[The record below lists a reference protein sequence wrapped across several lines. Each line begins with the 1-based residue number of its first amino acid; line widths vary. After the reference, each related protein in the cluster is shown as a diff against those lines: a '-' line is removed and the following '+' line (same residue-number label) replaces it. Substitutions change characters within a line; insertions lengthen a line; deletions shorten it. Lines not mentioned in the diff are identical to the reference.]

1 MWVHT
6 TVKAT
11 IAGLIFFLPIV
22 GHVNA
27 HRNRGNWF
35 RFQNSCVFTQCA
47 NPSQADVFI
56 NFLPMV
62 VSNNSSPIRLVN
74 AVLISA
80 KSSYLE
86 NFTLKL

>member
-1 MWVHT
+1 LWVHT
-6 TVKAT
+6 AIKAT
-11 IAGLIFFLPIV
+11 IAGLIVFPTV

-27 HRNRGNWF
+27 HRNSGNWF
-35 RFQNSCVFTQCA
+35 RLQNSCLFAQCA
-47 NPSQADVFI
+47 NPSQADDFI

-62 VSNNSSPIRLVN
+62 VSNNSSPIRFVN

-86 NFTLKL
+86 SFTLKL

>member
-6 TVKAT
+6 ANKA
-11 IAGLIFFLPIV
+11 IIPGLIFFLPTG

-27 HRNRGNWF
+27 HRNSGNWF
-35 RFQNSCVFTQCA
+35 RLQNSCVFAKCA
-47 NPSQADVFI
+47 NPSQADDFI

-62 VSNNSSPIRLVN
+62 VSNNSSPIRFVN

-80 KSSYLE
+80 KSSCLE

>member
-1 MWVHT
+1 MHIA
-6 TVKAT
+6 TVAIGFGFK
-11 IAGLIFFLPIV
+11 
-22 GHVNA
+22 
-27 HRNRGNWF
+27 
-35 RFQNSCVFTQCA
+35 NSCVFAQCA
-47 NPSQADVFI
+47 NPSQADDSI

-62 VSNNSSPIRLVN
+62 VSNNSSPIRCVN